1 MDSEEEKKIMAGKQR
16 AGEVDA
22 DAGTTAW
29 TGGIYTPNRIPA
41 AAATAHMAAT
51 AYITITIVGHQ
62 VQRRKTI

>member
-1 MDSEEEKKIMAGKQR
+1 MDGQRRGGENNGRQR

>member
-16 AGEVDA
+16 AVEVDA

-29 TGGIYTPNRIPA
+29 TGGIYTPNRIPE